1 MVRSSSIWLLA
12 DGDEGSVQSVGDV
25 DMNSLADRT
34 DRLFAEWDKPDS
46 PGCALAVIQ
55 DGEIVYKKGYG
66 MADLERN
73 VPLSPRS
80 VFDLA
85 STSKQFVAMCILL
98 LAEQGKLSLDD
109 DIRRYIPEMPDYGE
123 PITLRHLIHHTSG
136 IRDYLE
142 LMSLCGMRFEN
153 DYHEGEI
160 IALLARQRELNFGPG
175 EEYLYSNSGYF
186 LLGEI
191 VKRVAGQML
200 NDFAREQIFQPLG
213 MDHTRFY
220 DDFKMIVPDRAIGYA
235 PRDGVG
241 YGIELYH
248 FDFVGDG
255 GLLTSVE
262 DLSLWDQ
269 NFYENK
275 LGGGGPELIDRMLSR
290 GTLNDGKELSY
301 AFGLELGGYRG
312 LPIVSHSGGWAG
324 YRSDIIRFPEQR
336 FSVICLSNLS
346 TSNPTALAKQVA
358 DLYLEDKYQE
368 EPSRPGGEASLAPT
382 PADLG
387 SKTGDFIN
395 PKTGTVLNLSV
406 EDGRLTVHHPSGLVF
421 EITPTGGD
429 RFRSVDAPVDL
440 AFAFE
445 EPPAGEAMRL
455 QVRVEDEEP
464 VAFQAIERISL
475 EPHELE
481 EYAGEY
487 YSDELGVIY
496 RFLLRD
502 GTLVL
507 KLGHDPAEPP
517 LQPTVKDEFSVKD
530 RNLQFVR
537 DAQGRISG
545 FNARSGRVVNVWF
558 ARKRPE

>member
-1 MVRSSSIWLLA
+1 
-12 DGDEGSVQSVGDV
+12 
-25 DMNSLADRT
+25 MNSLADRT
-34 DRLFAEWDKPDS
+34 DQLFAEWDKPDS
-46 PGCALAVIQ
+46 PGCALAVIRE
-55 DGEIVYKKGYG
+55 GEIVYKRGYG

-98 LAEQGKLSLDD
+98 LVGQGELSLED
-109 DIRRYIPEMPDYGE
+109 DIRRHIPEMPDYGE
-123 PITLRHLIHHTSG
+123 PITLRHLVHHTSG

-142 LMSLCGMRFEN
+142 LMTLCGMRLEN

-160 IALLARQRELNFGPG
+160 IALLSRQKELNFGPG

-191 VKRVAGQML
+191 VKRVASQTL

-213 MDHTRFY
+213 MGNTRFY
-220 DDFKMIVPDRAIGYA
+220 DDFRIIVPDRAIGYA
-235 PRDGVG
+235 PREGGG
-241 YGIELYH
+241 YSTELYH
-248 FDFVGDG
+248 FDLVGDG
-255 GLLTSVE
+255 GLLSSVE
-262 DLSLWDQ
+262 DLFLWDQ

-275 LGGGGPELIDRMLSR
+275 LGGGGPELIDRMLTR
-290 GTLNDGKELSY
+290 GILNDGKELSY
-301 AFGLELGGYRG
+301 AFGLEFGQYRG
-312 LPIVSHSGGWAG
+312 LPIVSHGGSWAG
-324 YRSDIIRFPEQR
+324 YRSEIIRFPKQR

-346 TSNPTALAKQVA
+346 AFNPTALAKQVA
-358 DLYLEDKYQE
+358 DLYLEGQFQE
-368 EPSRPGGEASLAPT
+368 EPSRPVGEVLPALS
-382 PADLG
+382 PADLRNR
-387 SKTGDFIN
+387 TGDFIN
-395 PKTGTVLNLSV
+395 PKTGTVLNLSLK
-406 EDGRLTVHHPSGLVF
+406 DGKLTVSHPSGLVF
-421 EITPTGGD
+421 QIVPTGED

-445 EPPAGEAMRL
+445 EPSAGEAMRL

-475 EPHELE
+475 APQDLE
-481 EYAGEY
+481 EYAGDY
-487 YSDELGVIY
+487 HSDELGVTY
-496 RFLLRD
+496 RLLLRD

-507 KLGHDPAEPP
+507 KLGYDPEEPP
-517 LQPTVKDEFSVKD
+517 LQPTGKDEFSVKV

-537 DAQGRISG
+537 DVQGRISG

-558 ARKRPE
+558 ARRQPD

>member
-1 MVRSSSIWLLA
+1 
-12 DGDEGSVQSVGDV
+12 
-25 DMNSLADRT
+25 MNSLADRT
-34 DRLFAEWDKPDS
+34 DRLFAEWGKPDS

-55 DGEIVYKKGYG
+55 DGEIVHKRGYG
-66 MADLERN
+66 MADLERD
-73 VPLSPRS
+73 VPLSPHS
-80 VFDLA
+80 VFDLG
-85 STSKQFVAMCILL
+85 STSKQFVALCILL

-123 PITLRHLIHHTSG
+123 PITLRHLVHHTSG

-153 DYHEGEI
+153 DYYEGEI
-160 IALLARQRELNFGPG
+160 IALLARQKELNFKPG

-191 VKRVAGQML
+191 VKRVAGQSL
-200 NDFAREQIFQPLG
+200 NDFAREQIFEPLG

-220 DDFKMIVPDRAIGYA
+220 DDFTMIVPDRAIGYA
-235 PRDGVG
+235 PREGGG

-248 FDFVGDG
+248 SDLVGDG
-255 GLLTSVE
+255 GLLSSVE
-262 DLSLWDQ
+262 DLFLWDQ

-275 LGGGGPELIDRMLSR
+275 LGGGGPELIDRMLTR

-301 AFGLELGGYRG
+301 AFGLELSQYRG
-312 LPIVSHSGGWAG
+312 LPIVRHGGSWAG
-324 YRSDIIRFPEQR
+324 YRSELIRFPEQR

-346 TSNPTALAKQVA
+346 TFNPTALAKQVA
-358 DLYLEDKYQE
+358 DLYLEGQFQ
-368 EPSRPGGEASLAPT
+368 GEASTPVEEVPT
-382 PADLG
+382 ALYPADLEG
-387 SKTGDFIN
+387 KTGDFIN
-395 PKTGTVLNLSV
+395 PKTGMVLNLSLK
-406 EDGRLTVHHPSGLVF
+406 DGKLTVSHPSGLIFQIV
-421 EITPTGGD
+421 PTGED

-445 EPPAGEAMRL
+445 EPSAGEAMRL
-455 QVRVEDEEP
+455 QVCVEDEEP

-475 EPHELE
+475 APHELE

-487 YSDELGVIY
+487 CSDELGVIY
-496 RFLLRD
+496 RFHLRD
-502 GTLVL
+502 GGLVL
-507 KLGHDPAEPP
+507 KLGYDPVEPP
-517 LQPTVKDEFSVKD
+517 LQPAVRDEFSVKD
-530 RNLQFVR
+530 TNLQFVR

-558 ARKRPE
+558 ARKRLD

>member
-1 MVRSSSIWLLA
+1 MNPLA
-12 DGDEGSVQSVGDV
+12 E
-25 DMNSLADRT
+25 RT
-34 DRLFAEWDKPDS
+34 DRLFAEWDKSDS
-46 PGCALAVIQ
+46 PGCTLAVIR
-55 DGEIVYKKGYG
+55 DGEIVHKRGYG

-80 VFDLA
+80 VFDLG

-109 DIRRYIPEMPDYGE
+109 DIRRHVPEMPEYEDT
-123 PITLRHLIHHTSG
+123 ITLRHLIHHTSG

-153 DYHEGEI
+153 DYYEGEI
-160 IALLARQRELNFGPG
+160 IALLAHQKELNFRPG

-191 VKRVAGQML
+191 VKRVAGQSL
-200 NDFAREQIFQPLG
+200 DCFAHEQIFQPLG
-213 MDHTRFY
+213 MNHTRFY
-220 DDFKMIVPDRAIGYA
+220 DDFTMIVPDRAIGYA
-235 PRDGVG
+235 PRDGGG
-241 YGIELYH
+241 YGTELYH
-248 FDFVGDG
+248 FDLVGDG
-255 GLLTSVE
+255 GLLSSVE
-262 DLSLWDQ
+262 DLFLWDQ

-301 AFGLELGGYRG
+301 AFGLELGQYRG

-346 TSNPTALAKQVA
+346 TFNPTALAKQVA
-358 DLYLEDKYQE
+358 DLYLEGEYGE
-368 EPSRPGGEASLAPT
+368 EPGKPGGEVPLALS
-382 PADLG
+382 PADLEG
-387 SKTGDFIN
+387 KTGDFIN
-395 PKTGTVLNLSV
+395 PKSGTVLNLSLQ
-406 EDGRLTVHHPSGLVF
+406 DGKLTVSHPSDLIFQIVPIG
-421 EITPTGGD
+421 EN
-429 RFRSVDAPVDL
+429 RFRSVDAPFDL

-445 EPPAGEAMRL
+445 EPSAGEAMRL

-464 VAFQAIERISL
+464 VAFHAIERISL
-475 EPHELE
+475 EPHELK
-481 EYAGEY
+481 EYVGEY

-496 RFLLRD
+496 RFHLRD
-502 GTLVL
+502 GALVL
-507 KLGHDPAEPP
+507 KLGYDPAEPP

-530 RNLQFVR
+530 SSLQFAR

-545 FNARSGRVVNVWF
+545 FNARSGRVKNVWF
-558 ARKRPE
+558 GRKRLD

>member
-1 MVRSSSIWLLA
+1 
-12 DGDEGSVQSVGDV
+12 
-25 DMNSLADRT
+25 MNSLAERT
-34 DRLFAEWDKPDS
+34 DQLFAEWDRPDS

-55 DGEIVYKKGYG
+55 HGEIVHKKGYG
-66 MADLERN
+66 MADLERD

-80 VFDLA
+80 VFDLG
-85 STSKQFVAMCILL
+85 STSKQFVALCILL

-109 DIRRYIPEMPDYGE
+109 DIRRHIPEMPDYGE
-123 PITLRHLIHHTSG
+123 PITLRHLIHHISG

-142 LMSLCGMRFEN
+142 LMTLCGMRFEN
-153 DYHEGEI
+153 DYYEGEI
-160 IALLARQRELNFGPG
+160 IALLARQKELNFKPG

-191 VKRVAGQML
+191 VKRVVGQSL

-220 DDFKMIVPDRAIGYA
+220 DDFTLIVPNRAIGYA
-235 PRDGVG
+235 PREGGG

-248 FDFVGDG
+248 SDLVGDG

-262 DLSLWDQ
+262 DLFLWDQ

-275 LGGGGPELIDRMLSR
+275 LGVGGPELIDQMLTR

-301 AFGLELGGYRG
+301 ASGLEIGHYRG

-346 TSNPTALAKQVA
+346 TFKPTVLAKQVA
-358 DLYLEDKYQE
+358 DLYLEGQFRE
-368 EPSRPGGEASLAPT
+368 QSSGPGGEVPPASM
-382 PADLG
+382 PADLEG
-387 SKTGDFIN
+387 KTGDFIN
-395 PKTGTVLNLSV
+395 PKTGTVLNLSLK
-406 EDGRLTVHHPSGLVF
+406 DGKLTVSHPSGLVF
-421 EITPTGGD
+421 QIVPVGED
-429 RFRSVDAPVDL
+429 RFRSVGAPVDL
-440 AFAFE
+440 AIAFE
-445 EPPAGEAMRL
+445 APSAGKAMRL

-496 RFLLRD
+496 RLHLRD
-502 GTLVL
+502 GGLVL
-507 KLGHDPAEPP
+507 KLGYDPEEPP
-517 LQPTVKDEFSVKD
+517 LQPTVRDEFSVRD
-530 RNLQFVR
+530 RNLKFAR
-537 DAQGRISG
+537 NAQGRISG

-558 ARKRPE
+558 ARRRLH